1 MRSREEIGAA
11 TRPVGM
17 TTHYVNQ
24 DLAKHRYATLL
35 READSHRLVKDDR
48 VRESRGRRR
57 LQLTWLFRLRRP
69 APA

>member
-1 MRSREEIGAA
+1 
-11 TRPVGM
+11 M
-17 TTHYVNQ
+17 TTHYVNM

-35 READSHRLVKDDR
+35 READSHRLVKGDH

-69 APA
+69 AMA